1 MTIDYRAILHGL
13 PGLVVV
19 LDNQLRIV
27 DISDAY
33 GLATMVQRD
42 TIVGKSMFEVFPDN
56 PADAIA
62 DGVRNLHASLQR
74 VLTSAAPDTMAVQR
88 YDVRRPKEEGGGFET
103 RYWSV
108 INSQKDRIPFQP

>member
-62 DGVRNLHASLQR
+62 DGVRNSRAS
-74 VLTSAAPDTMAVQR
+74 TATAAATTQGVG
-88 YDVRRPKEEGGGFET
+88 RPKVPRG
-103 RYWSV
+103 
-108 INSQKDRIPFQP
+108 